1 MTICTK
7 APFPSVTLRS
17 GLICMILAAAIGLFY
32 LLGCRFLSEYHQFQA
47 DALIQNHYF
56 GLAEARLK
64 TAAEY
69 QPRDSRIYQQLG
81 KIYLELADRAATASR
96 GRNNLAR
103 ARDAFQTSI
112 RRHPHSAEVH
122 YRLGLTVA
130 RLEAGAQSEDAI
142 SATGLPAR
150 FYFQEAVR
158 LRPNGLLYN
167 YALLHDLARHGEKE
181 AMIPIV
187 RELVAGYPP
196 IYADLKR
203 KAFWTPAVESA
214 CIEGLHAAVEKAIFP
229 KQAFV
234 YLSKAAAENKQWTR
248 AVAWYRRALDAAPAQ
263 NTAGNYLHL
272 GKLYIQSGDLPA
284 AVEQFVNGLSLS
296 PRPEATLEQIYR
308 IYKSEDLLEGF
319 NLFFTENRDRFFFS
333 YTADILYARFLM
345 DLKRHEDARQ
355 VLEAVNTDKPRAEAY
370 YWLARIAQAEKDW
383 DRMELAIQKATLY
396 DPRNPHYR
404 RVFAGVLRRQKKIER
419 AAREMEVAKE
429 LSRR

>member
-1 MTICTK
+1 MTIRAE
-7 APFPSVTLRS
+7 APFPSIPLRS
-17 GLICMILAAAIGLFY
+17 GLACLILAAASGLFY

-47 DALIQNHYF
+47 DALIQSHYY
-56 GLAEARLK
+56 GLAETRLK

-69 QPRDSRIYQQLG
+69 QPRDSRIYKQLG
-81 KIYLELADRAATASR
+81 EIYLELADRAATADR
-96 GRNNLAR
+96 GRADLSR
-103 ARDAFQTSI
+103 ARDAFQTAI
-112 RRHPHSAEVH
+112 RLHPLSAEVH

-130 RLEAGAQSEDAI
+130 RLETGAQSKDA
-142 SATGLPAR
+142 AHAPRLPAR

-196 IYADLKR
+196 IYSDLKR
-203 KAFWTPAVESA
+203 KAFWSTAVESA
-214 CIEGLHAAVEKAIFP
+214 CLEGLHAAVEKAIFP

-234 YLSKAAAENKQWTR
+234 YLSKAAAEKKQWTL
-248 AVAWYRRALDAAPAQ
+248 AVTWYRRALDTAPAQ

-284 AVEQFVNGLSLS
+284 AAEQFVNGLSLS
-296 PRPEATLEQIYR
+296 PRPESTLEQIYR

-319 NLFFTENRDRFFFS
+319 DLFFTENRDRFFFS
-333 YTADILYARFLM
+333 CTADILYARFLM

-355 VLEAVNTDKPRAEAY
+355 VLKAVNTDKPRAEAY
-370 YWLARIAQAEKDW
+370 YWLARIAQTEKDW

-404 RVFAGVLRRQKKIER
+404 RVFAGVLRRQKKMDRAER
-419 AAREMEVAKE
+419 ETALARE
-429 LSRR
+429 LR